1 MKKILKTARRFALPL
16 VGLTVLITGGVVT
29 TSYAHGGRGSAES
42 SIKAAFVYNFAKLT
56 TWPSD
61 GDIVLGIVGSSEAG
75 DTIKRIVDGKPAGGH
90 TISVKE
96 IGAGEA
102 KSCQMVFVCGGGGV
116 PSVGSAHVLTV
127 GEADGF
133 ADKGGAIGFE
143 TADGKVHFAINMGA
157 VKKAGLKIGDKL
169 KAIGRVIE

>member
-1 MKKILKTARRFALPL
+1 MMGYFTSRNIASAGMLALL
-16 VGLTVLITGGVVT
+16 VLGGST
-29 TSYAHGGRGSAES
+29 SRSYARGGRGSAES

-56 TWPSD
+56 TWPSES
-61 GDIVLGIVGSSEAG
+61 DIVIGIIGSSEAG

-96 IGAGEA
+96 IGAGDA
-102 KSCQMVFVCGGGGV
+102 KSCQMVFVCGGGGA
-116 PSVGSAHVLTV
+116 PSVGSAHCLTV
-127 GEADGF
+127 GEGDGF
-133 ADKGGAIGFE
+133 ADHGGAIGFE
-143 TADGKVHFAINMGA
+143 SSDGKVHIAINMAA